1 MSIDPTEMKLDR
13 VKYIEI
19 VNTEGLSSA
28 LTALHRDSERMEF
41 ETFEGRDG
49 YKADLYAYLDEVRTF
64 SRELWRV
71 SLGQMPSET
80 PPSKNF
86 SE

>member
-1 MSIDPTEMKLDR
+1 MSSSTAPEMKLDR
-13 VKYIEI
+13 AKYIEI
-19 VNTEGLSSA
+19 VNSEGLSAA

-49 YKADLYAYLDEVRTF
+49 FNPQLFEYLEEVRAF

-71 SLGQMPSET
+71 SLGEQPQA
-80 PPSKNF
+80 
-86 SE
+86 